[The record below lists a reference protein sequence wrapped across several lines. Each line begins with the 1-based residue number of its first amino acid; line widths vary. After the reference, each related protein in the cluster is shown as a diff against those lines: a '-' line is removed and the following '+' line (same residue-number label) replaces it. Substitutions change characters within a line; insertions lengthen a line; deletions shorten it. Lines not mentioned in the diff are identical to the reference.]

1 MAEVIEKKRRRGHNE
16 GAIYQRSSDGRWV
29 GTLSLPNGKRKSF
42 YGGTRKEAS
51 DKMRQAQRD
60 QEDGLDLSAGALTV
74 AAYLERWLRDAV
86 KDSVKAKTYIDY
98 ESICRVR
105 VIPRIGTHKLAKL
118 TALDLQGLYGDLKV
132 AGLSP
137 QSIRKTHRVLHAAF
151 RQAEKW
157 DLLARNPCGRVKSP
171 KAERSEM
178 QAWTPEQANHFLAA
192 TNEHRMCALYVLALS
207 TGMRRGELL
216 GLKWSDIDLSA
227 GTLSVQRALQW
238 QSLDKYQFVTPKTAK
253 SRRTIHLSK
262 KAVGELR
269 AHKDRQTFAKRDAGE
284 FWQDQDLVFC
294 NAMGGPLDPSHQS
307 AVFQQAA
314 SVIADAAKKSG
325 APAFPVIR
333 FHDMRHT
340 AATILLAKGVHV
352 KLVSE
357 MLGHSTITL
366 TLDTYSHVIPAMH
379 GDAAAAMDAVFSA

>member
-1 MAEVIEKKRRRGHNE
+1 MTDTSVKKRRRGHNE

-42 YGGTRKEAS
+42 YGETRKEAA
-51 DKMRQAQRD
+51 DRMKQAQRD
-60 QEDGLDLSAGALTV
+60 QENGIDLSAAALTV
-74 AAYLERWLRDAV
+74 SMYLERWLRDAV

-105 VIPRIGTHKLAKL
+105 VVPRIGDRKLARL
-118 TALDLQGLYGDLKV
+118 TALDLQGLYTELKE

-157 DLLARNPCGRVKSP
+157 DLLARNPCGRVKAP
-171 KAERSEM
+171 RAERSEM
-178 QAWTPEQANHFLAA
+178 QAWTPEQAQQFLNA
-192 TNEHRMCALYVLALS
+192 TAEHRMHALYVLALS

-216 GLKWSDIDLSA
+216 GLKWSDVDLKV

-262 KAVGELR
+262 KAVDALR
-269 AHKDRQTFAKRDAGE
+269 AHRDRQAFTRRDTGE

-294 NAMGGPLDPSHQS
+294 NAMGGPLDPTHQS
-307 AVFQQAA
+307 TVFQQAA
-314 SVIADAAKKSG
+314 TAIAEAAKKVE

-366 TLDTYSHVIPAMH
+366 TLDTYSHIIPAMH